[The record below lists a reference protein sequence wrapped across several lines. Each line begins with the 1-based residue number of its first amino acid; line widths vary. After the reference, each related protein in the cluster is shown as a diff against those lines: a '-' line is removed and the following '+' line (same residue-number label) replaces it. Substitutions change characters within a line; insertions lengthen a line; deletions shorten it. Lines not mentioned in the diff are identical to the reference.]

1 MPIKWLTIREIRA
14 AAKESGR
21 AALECSIKHWNQL
34 VRATATELLRPGA
47 ARPEQDSCALC
58 ERYGLE
64 DDCRACPVCKKF
76 GVRCGDSLGHS
87 LWRYENAYLA
97 WMGRMN
103 NFPLWR
109 EESRAVLKG
118 LKSLR
123 PKKRRAQK
131 GQ

>member
-1 MPIKWLTIREIRA
+1 
-14 AAKESGR
+14 
-21 AALECSIKHWNQL
+21 
-34 VRATATELLRPGA
+34 
-47 ARPEQDSCALC
+47 
-58 ERYGLE
+58 
-64 DDCRACPVCKKF
+64 
-76 GVRCGDSLGHS
+76 
-87 LWRYENAYLA
+87 
-97 WMGRMN
+97 MN